1 MLKGTPLSMVPRKEY
16 AKLLQQAVN
25 RYGGSLLLAGR
36 AGMGR
41 REAASLVANMHQ
53 MPVFSPK
60 LTSSYGIKQF
70 RNDLKTVIQDVAI
83 NGKHIVYII
92 EDYQLLHDAFLQS
105 INSLLSSGDIPGIF
119 TTQEFDSFL

>member
-1 MLKGTPLSMVPRKEY
+1 MKTVHLIFNGFSEFS
-16 AKLLQQAVN
+16 
-25 RYGGSLLLAGR
+25 GGSLLLAGR

-70 RNDLKTVIQDVAI
+70 RNDLKTVY
-83 NGKHIVYII
+83 N
-92 EDYQLLHDAFLQS
+92 
-105 INSLLSSGDIPGIF
+105 LSS
-119 TTQEFDSFL
+119 